1 MEYEIREK
9 NQNDN
14 ESVRRLV
21 EENWG
26 SNLIITR
33 GKIHLVENLRGVLAV
48 HNDQIAGMGLYEIDH
63 NACEL
68 VLLESYIEHIGIG
81 KRILNEIISAAKKA
95 GTERLWLITTND
107 NTYALRFYQING
119 FLIRNIHVNTIM
131 EMRKL
136 KPEIPLVGNNN
147 IPIRDEIELEIRLK

>member
-9 NQNDN
+9 RQNDD
-14 ESVRRLV
+14 EAICHLV
-21 EENWG
+21 EDNWG
-26 SNLIITR
+26 SSAIVTR
-33 GKIHLVENLRGVLAV
+33 GKIHLVNDLQGILAI
-48 HNDQIAGMGLYEIDH
+48 HLGQIAGMGLYEIDQ

-81 KRILNEIISAAKKA
+81 RRILTEIITTAKKA
-95 GTERLWLITTND
+95 DVERIWLITTND

-119 FLIRNIHVNTIM
+119 FYIKNIHVNTIK
-131 EMRKL
+131 EMRKF